1 VYYSFFDLLK
11 RDKWPKSRTA
21 GAWENVCKV
30 AQEVKSFEPIL
41 LSGEEPPVVTGTTKD
56 ICARAWRYDGAI
68 YLIFANTTRKQVKG
82 NVYVK
87 ADFSKITMLNGS
99 KGCALTD
106 SHTVSVALDGLGVAF
121 VRLDLKK

>member
-1 VYYSFFDLLK
+1 M
-11 RDKWPKSRTA
+11 
-21 GAWENVCKV
+21 
-30 AQEVKSFEPIL
+30 
-41 LSGEEPPVVTGTTKD
+41 TGTTKD

-87 ADFSKITMLNGS
+87 ADFAKITMLNGS